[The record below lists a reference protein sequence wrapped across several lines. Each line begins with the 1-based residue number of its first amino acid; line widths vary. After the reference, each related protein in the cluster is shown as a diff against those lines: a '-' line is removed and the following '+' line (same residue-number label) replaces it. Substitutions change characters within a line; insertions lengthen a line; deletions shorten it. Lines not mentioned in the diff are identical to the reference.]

1 MQTKPIPAVT
11 YDDDWAEN
19 YARRA
24 EAGIPGRDGLYRC
37 LAACFGDL
45 PPAAGVLVV
54 GCGTGEEI
62 LELANALPAASFVA
76 VDPAAAMLRV
86 CEARLSR
93 AGVASRVE
101 LIEGFVQDVPKQRR
115 FAAATSILVA
125 QHLEQHAEALGF
137 FRAIAD
143 RLLPGGRLYTADL
156 HIGSG
161 QDRNRLIDLWGRQAR
176 MAGIEP
182 ELVDEM
188 SERFTAELRPRSE
201 QEILSL
207 LTSAGFADVLKPF
220 SSLLYGAWY
229 ARLGQPEQTS

>member
-1 MQTKPIPAVT
+1 MQTKPVPAVA
-11 YDDDWAEN
+11 YDDDWADN

-24 EAGIPGRDGLYRC
+24 EAGIPGREGLYRC

-45 PPAAGVLVV
+45 PRQSRILVV
-54 GCGTGEEI
+54 GCGTGEEL
-62 LELANALPAASFVA
+62 LELAGALPDASFVA

-86 CEARLSR
+86 CQARLSR
-93 AGVASRVE
+93 AGIASRVS
-101 LIEGFVQDVPKQRR
+101 LIEGLVEDVPEQRG

-125 QHLEQHAEALGF
+125 QHLEKRAEALGF

-143 RLLPGGRLYTADL
+143 RLLPGGRLYSADL
-156 HIGSG
+156 HIGDG
-161 QDRNRLIDLWGRQAR
+161 QDRDRLIGLWGRQAR

-182 ELVDEM
+182 ELVDDM
-188 SERFTAELRPRSE
+188 TERFAAELRPRSE

-207 LTSAGFADVLKPF
+207 LTSAGFTDVLKPF

-229 ARLGQPEQTS
+229 ARLGQSERTA